1 MRYRIARDGKEISE
15 QDQDSVILDLKSG
28 VLLPTDYYW
37 DGVQWALLSELQR
50 IVAAQDKIK
59 VQQAFALKQA
69 AQRAAD
75 AKQSAQRAAEA
86 TQSAQRTS
94 EAAKS
99 AQNQQAAKP
108 TPVTEDIELNRLRW
122 APRTTMYFV
131 QGLTVLIVLLMIGL
145 YLFLDNLRH
154 LGEDQLAEL
163 KFQTTELRQLNS
175 RQWQYI
181 SFRVLTSQ
189 ISDRRGSDAFKYSSI
204 DDTKLD
210 QQLSAAGLEGWE
222 VVSVALEMETAWPNF
237 GKDDYVTGLQPNMRP
252 QSLLVILR
260 RPKR

>member
-15 QDQDSVILDLKSG
+15 QDQDSITVDLKSG

-50 IVAAQDKIK
+50 VVAAQDRLK
-59 VQQAFALKQA
+59 VEQELALKQA
-69 AQRAAD
+69 AQRAAE
-75 AKQSAQRAAEA
+75 AKQA
-86 TQSAQRTS
+86 AQRTG
-94 EAAKS
+94 EAAKA
-99 AQNQQAAKP
+99 AQNQQAAKVP
-108 TPVTEDIELNRLRW
+108 PVTEDVELNRLRW

-131 QGLTVLIVLLMIGL
+131 QGLTALIVILTIGL
-145 YLFLDNLRH
+145 FVFLNDLRH
-154 LGEDQLAEL
+154 QGQEQLSEL
-163 KFQTTELRQLNS
+163 KQLNS
-175 RQWQYI
+175 RQWEYF

-189 ISDRRGSDAFKYSSI
+189 VSDRRGSEAFKYSSI

-210 QQLSAAGLEGWE
+210 QQLTAAGLAGWQ